1 MPDGGPC
8 RVILLGMMGSGK
20 TTLGTALARRT
31 GWPYH
36 DNDALLARSTGR
48 TARELALEST
58 HALRDAEAATLR
70 LAMREPEPAIVAAAA
85 GVVLDR
91 SLRAEL
97 PRAGIVVWLHAPP
110 AVLADRAERGPHRPW
125 LDGDAAAWI
134 AEASVER
141 EPLYRQVAELD
152 VDTHAEEP
160 EAAVSRLVAAL
171 ARLGCARWLG
181 TGAEANTSA
190 GIPRA
195 GTFASGTGEPLP
207 GRHSRGPDIHARDA
221 PDPAVAGVLRYRGVL
236 EVADD

>member
-1 MPDGGPC
+1 MSDGGPC

-20 TTLGTALARRT
+20 TTLGTALAQRT

-36 DNDALLARSTGR
+36 DNDALLARTTGR

-58 HALRDAEAATLR
+58 HALRDAEAASLR
-70 LAMREPEPAIVAAAA
+70 LAMREAEPAIVAAAA

-97 PRAGIVVWLHAPP
+97 RRAGIVVWLHAPP
-110 AVLADRAERGPHRPW
+110 AVLADRAERRPHRPW
-125 LDGDAAAWI
+125 LDGDAAPWI

-171 ARLGCARWLG
+171 ARLGCERWLG
-181 TGAEANTSA
+181 TGADAN
-190 GIPRA
+190 
-195 GTFASGTGEPLP
+195 
-207 GRHSRGPDIHARDA
+207 RDA
-221 PDPAVAGVLRYRGVL
+221 PGDPAVAGVLRYRGVL